1 MNKEKPE
8 VIAFYL
14 PQYYPTPEN
23 NEWFGA
29 GFTEWTNVGKT
40 KPLFKGHYQ
49 PKVPADLGYYDLRL
63 PEVREQQATL
73 AREAGVAAFCYYH
86 YWFGNGMQ
94 MLEKPLQEVVRL
106 KQPDFPFCVCWAN
119 HTWYKKTWDSE
130 QNVLNKVPL
139 LKQDYPGEKDID
151 DHFYALLPAFKDE
164 RYYKVDGRLLFVL
177 YRIED
182 IPDVANYLNRWQ
194 ELAAKEGLPGFYF
207 LSYVDDA
214 ARLSHSA
221 HQLCEGTIVL
231 NKAAIESVGRNKTV
245 RKASRFARE
254 WLAKTMRVPLNVY
267 PYAKVRQKLLS
278 PLFAQE
284 RIVPTLLPNWDNSP
298 RRGTGALILD
308 EATPEQFQMH
318 CREVF
323 DFVEKKHS
331 KLVFLKS
338 WNEWGEGNYME
349 PCLKYG
355 CGYLKALKSAI
366 DE

>member
-40 KPLFKGHYQ
+40 RPLYKGHYQ

-63 PEVREQQATL
+63 PEVREQQAAL

-151 DHFYALLPAFKDE
+151 DHFYSLLPAFKDE

-231 NKAAIESVGRNKTV
+231 NKAAIESVGRNKSV